1 MVDNASFVLNRR
13 SKILHYRDGKI
24 NPPFL
29 EDFLK
34 YKSQDHNMSKIDCQ
48 WSERIIF
55 LFGEEN
61 PINIVNISS
70 IVDMVT
76 SYKNSN
82 FAPIEIKGNPMN
94 GIIFPSLCISC
105 FLMVQQYA
113 NNILRNQRKHHGY
126 YTDINKET
134 NLIIMIVNHNIAGRK
149 RIKNDMSEIVKMLRK
164 EMNITAPICIVA
176 QSDIRN
182 ANSKLVPEF
191 LNYITINALELLF
204 HGPDTRASTLVI
216 DTKNELILE
225 RKFKTWKENLDFLD
239 SHQII
244 ALHFT
249 MINGS
254 EPKNSEKIFSDTLR
268 LHGESSIVGV
278 DYQDN
283 NMESN
288 FKNGPVYVIVGIRK
302 FGC

>member
-1 MVDNASFVLNRR
+1 
-13 SKILHYRDGKI
+13 
-24 NPPFL
+24 
-29 EDFLK
+29 
-34 YKSQDHNMSKIDCQ
+34 
-48 WSERIIF
+48 
-55 LFGEEN
+55 
-61 PINIVNISS
+61 
-70 IVDMVT
+70 
-76 SYKNSN
+76 
-82 FAPIEIKGNPMN
+82 
-94 GIIFPSLCISC
+94 
-105 FLMVQQYA
+105 
-113 NNILRNQRKHHGY
+113 
-126 YTDINKET
+126 
-134 NLIIMIVNHNIAGRK
+134 
-149 RIKNDMSEIVKMLRK
+149 
-164 EMNITAPICIVA
+164 MNITAPICIVA

-254 EPKNSEKIFSDTLR
+254 EPKIVKNIQMIDDFASNVLFLIQCKYDDDSIRLLLYASVIDTLR